1 MPVDSQE
8 ALLLALTTAVSCV
21 AVLLLILGAL
31 ALMT

>member
-8 ALLLALTTAVSCV
+8 TVLLALTAAVSCV
-21 AVLLLILGAL
+21 SVLLLILGAL